1 MSTSVLYRAL
11 GIRGYK
17 HQSISEE
24 QGAISLR
31 VRHDGS
37 ALKCPGCHG
46 SNIRRRGTVPRSW
59 SAPPIGNRT
68 VTVFAEVP
76 RIECRDCGT
85 EPVIPVPFADP
96 QRSYTRSF
104 ERLVLDLRQSM
115 TLKDVARH
123 LGVSDWMVRD
133 IEKRWLGKHFAKPR
147 LRDLR
152 HIAIDEIS
160 TKKGHKYLTIVLDL
174 ESGAVVFVGD
184 GKGADALR
192 PFWKR
197 LKASHA
203 KVEAVAIDMS
213 AAYYQAVTDHLP
225 DAAIVFDW
233 FHIVKL
239 LNDKLSQLRRDLYR
253 EATDQLQ
260 KDVLK
265 GIRWLLLKRSENLDD
280 ERNETERL
288 NAALRLNESL
298 ATAYYLK
305 EYLQQLW
312 DRNTRTGANRFLD
325 DWIGLAEASGIRVLK
340 TFARTLARYRT
351 GILAWYDHPIS
362 TGPLEGTN
370 NKIKTLKRQAYG
382 FRDQQYFK
390 LKIMAIH
397 HSRFE
402 LIG

>member
-17 HQSISEE
+17 HQSIREE
-24 QGAISLR
+24 KGSIVLS

-37 ALKCPGCHG
+37 PLSCPQCGG
-46 SNIRRRGTVPRSW
+46 KNIRHRGTVRRHCW
-59 SAPPIGNRT
+59 APPIGSRP
-68 VTVFAEVP
+68 VMLCAAIP
-76 RIECRDCGT
+76 RIECRECGT
-85 EPVIPVPFADP
+85 EPVVPVPFADP
-96 QRSYTRSF
+96 RRSYTRSF

-123 LGVSDWMVRD
+123 LRVSDWLVRD
-133 IEKRWLGKHFAKPR
+133 IEKRWLGKHFARPR
-147 LRDLR
+147 LKDLR

-160 TKKGHKYLTIVLDL
+160 TGKGHTYLTIVMDL
-174 ESGAVVFVGD
+174 ESGAVVFVGE
-184 GKGADALR
+184 GKGADALK

-197 LKASHA
+197 LRASHA
-203 KVEAVAIDMS
+203 RIAAVAIDMS
-213 AAYYQAVTDHLP
+213 AAYYQAVQDHLP
-225 DAAIVFDW
+225 EAAVVFDW
-233 FHIVKL
+233 FHVVKL
-239 LNDKLSQLRRDLYR
+239 LNDKLSELRRQLYR
-253 EATDQLQ
+253 EATDRQRA
-260 KDVLK
+260 VLK
-265 GIRWLLLKRSENLDD
+265 GTRWLLLKRSEHLDD
-280 ERNETERL
+280 ERKEPQRL
-288 NAALRLNESL
+288 REALKLNESL

-305 EYLQQLW
+305 EDLQLMWQEPTKW
-312 DRNTRTGANRFLD
+312 HANRFLD
-325 DWIGLAEASGIRVLK
+325 DWIADAEASGIRVLK

-382 FRDQQYFK
+382 FRDQEYFK

>member
-17 HQSISEE
+17 HQSIRE
-24 QGAISLR
+24 QNGGITLR
-31 VRHDGS
+31 VRHDGTE
-37 ALKCPGCHG
+37 LKCPRCGG
-46 SNIRRRGTVPRSW
+46 SNISHRGTVPRSW
-59 SAPPIGNRT
+59 SALPIGNRP
-68 VTVFAEVP
+68 VTVFADVP
-76 RIECRDCGT
+76 RIECHDCGT
-85 EPVIPVPFADP
+85 EPVVPVPFADP
-96 QRSYTRSF
+96 RRSYTRSF

-115 TLKDVARH
+115 TLRDVARH
-123 LGVSDWMVRD
+123 LCISDWMVRD
-133 IEKRWLGKHFAKPR
+133 IERRWLGKHFAKPR
-147 LRDLR
+147 LKDLR

-160 TKKGHKYLTIVLDL
+160 TKKGHTYLTVVMDL
-174 ESGAVVFVGD
+174 RSGAVVFVGD
-184 GKGADALR
+184 GKGADALA
-192 PFWKR
+192 PFWRR

-203 KVEAVAIDMS
+203 RIEAVAMDMS
-213 AAYYQAVTDHLP
+213 VAYYQAVTENLP
-225 DAAIVFDW
+225 EAAVVFDW

-260 KDVLK
+260 RNVLK
-265 GIRWLLLKRSENLDD
+265 GTRWLLLKRSENLDED
-280 ERNETERL
+280 RGELERL
-288 NAALRLNESL
+288 RAALKLNESL

-305 EYLQQLW
+305 EDLRRLW
-312 DRNTRTGANRFLD
+312 DEPTKQAASRFLD
-325 DWIGLAEASGIRVLK
+325 AWICMAEASGIGVLK
-340 TFARTLARYRT
+340 RFARTLARYRS

-382 FRDQQYFK
+382 FRDQEYFK

>member
-17 HQSISEE
+17 HRSISEQ
-24 QGAISLR
+24 QGGITLR

-37 ALKCPGCHG
+37 TLNCPSCRG

-59 SAPPIGNRT
+59 SAPPIGNRA
-68 VTVFAEVP
+68 VTVFADVP

-115 TLKDVARH
+115 TLRDVARH

-147 LRDLR
+147 LKDLR

-160 TKKGHKYLTIVLDL
+160 TKKGHKYLTIVMDL

-184 GKGADALR
+184 GKGADALK

-197 LKASHA
+197 LHASRA
-203 KVEAVAIDMS
+203 RVEAVAIDMS
-213 AAYYQAVTDHLP
+213 AAYYQAVTEHLP
-225 DAAIVFDW
+225 DAATVFDW

-239 LNDKLSQLRRDLYR
+239 LNDKLSQLRRDLHR

-265 GIRWLLLKRSENLDD
+265 GTRWLLLKRPENLDD
-280 ERNETERL
+280 DRNESERL
-288 NAALRLNESL
+288 AEALKLNESL

-305 EYLQQLW
+305 EDLQRLW
-312 DRNTRTGANRFLD
+312 DHKTRPAANRFLD
-325 DWIGLAEASGIRVLK
+325 NWIGLAEASGIRVLK
-340 TFARTLARYRT
+340 AFARTLARYRS
-351 GILAWYDHPIS
+351 GILAWYQHPIS

-382 FRDQQYFK
+382 FRDQHYFK

>member
-24 QGAISLR
+24 QGAIRLR

-68 VTVFAEVP
+68 VTVFADVP

-85 EPVIPVPFADP
+85 QPVIPVPFADP
-96 QRSYTRSF
+96 HRSYTRSF

-147 LRDLR
+147 LRGLR

-160 TKKGHKYLTIVLDL
+160 TKKGHKYLTIVMDL
-174 ESGAVVFVGD
+174 ASGAVVFVGD
-184 GKGADALR
+184 GKGADALSA
-192 PFWKR
+192 FWKR

-213 AAYYQAVTDHLP
+213 AAYYQAVSDHLP

-260 KDVLK
+260 KNVLK

-280 ERNETERL
+280 ERNESERL
-288 NAALRLNESL
+288 NAALQLNEPL

-312 DRNTRTGANRFLD
+312 DHKTRTAANRFLD

-382 FRDQQYFK
+382 FRDQQYFM
-390 LKIMAIH
+390 LKIMALH